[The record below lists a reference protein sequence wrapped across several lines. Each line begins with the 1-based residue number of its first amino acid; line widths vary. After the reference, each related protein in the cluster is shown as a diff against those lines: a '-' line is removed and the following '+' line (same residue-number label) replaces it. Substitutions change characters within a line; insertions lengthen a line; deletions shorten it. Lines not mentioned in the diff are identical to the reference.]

1 MVIKRERDKCR
12 RIYKVLEFAPLRW
25 PACSTLGIRF
35 GYKRRFWNLWAGA
48 VSPPSK
54 VLPKALIAAVAIDR
68 TDKPRAYTTEV
79 ASRQTD
85 RQLLDRFPT

>member
-1 MVIKRERDKCR
+1 MPADLQSPRIRPAAVAGLFYPRDPVR
-12 RIYKVLEFAPLRW
+12 LQTEVLELM
-25 PACSTLGIRF
+25 G
-35 GYKRRFWNLWAGA
+35 GA